1 MHNNKGQSLVMFVL
15 ILPIILM
22 ILVIVVDIGK
32 MILLR
37 SSLNNINYI
46 AMDYGL
52 DNLDREN
59 IVDDIE
65 EVIYK
70 NKSDIDSV
78 SVLIDDGKIQI
89 ALKDNVDLLI
99 LKDRQLFYV
108 KSTYVGYIS
117 NNKKIIERVK

>member
-22 ILVIVVDIGK
+22 ILVMVVDIGK

-52 DNLDREN
+52 DNIDREN
-59 IVDDIE
+59 IVDDIK

-89 ALKDNVDLLI
+89 TLKDNVDLLI

-108 KSTYVGYIS
+108 KSTYIGDIS
-117 NNKKIIERVK
+117 DDKKVVERVK

>member
-22 ILVIVVDIGK
+22 ILVMVVDIGK
-32 MILLR
+32 MMLLR

-46 AMDYGL
+46 AIDYGL

-59 IVDDIE
+59 IVGDIE

-89 ALKDNVDLLI
+89 TLKDNVDLLI
-99 LKDRQLFYV
+99 LKNSQIFYV
-108 KSTYVGYIS
+108 KSSYVGYIS

>member
-22 ILVIVVDIGK
+22 ILVMVVYIGK
-32 MILLR
+32 MMLLR

-59 IVDDIE
+59 IVGDIE

-78 SVLIDDGKIQI
+78 SVLIDGGKIQI
-89 ALKDNVDLLI
+89 TLKDNVDLLI
-99 LKDRQLFYV
+99 LKNSQIFYV
-108 KSTYVGYIS
+108 KSSYVGYIS

>member
-52 DNLDREN
+52 DNIDREN
-59 IVDDIE
+59 IVDDIK

-89 ALKDNVDLLI
+89 TLKDNVDLLI

-108 KSTYVGYIS
+108 KSTYIGDIS
-117 NNKKIIERVK
+117 DDKKVVERVK

>member
-1 MHNNKGQSLVMFVL
+1 MYNNKGQSLVMFVL

-22 ILVIVVDIGK
+22 ILVMVVDIGK
-32 MILLR
+32 MMLLR

-59 IVDDIE
+59 IVGDIE

-89 ALKDNVDLLI
+89 TLKDNVDLLI
-99 LKDRQLFYV
+99 LKNSQIFYV
-108 KSTYVGYIS
+108 KSSYVGYIS
-117 NNKKIIERVK
+117 NNKKVIERVK

>member
-59 IVDDIE
+59 IVGDIE

-89 ALKDNVDLLI
+89 TLKDNVDLLI

-108 KSTYVGYIS
+108 KSTYIGDIS
-117 NNKKIIERVK
+117 DDKKVVERVK

>member
-22 ILVIVVDIGK
+22 ILVMVVDIGK
-32 MILLR
+32 MMLLR

-59 IVDDIE
+59 IVGDIE

-78 SVLIDDGKIQI
+78 SVLIDGGKIQI
-89 ALKDNVDLLI
+89 TLKDNVDLLI
-99 LKDRQLFYV
+99 LKNSQIFYV
-108 KSTYVGYIS
+108 KSSYVGYIS

>member
-22 ILVIVVDIGK
+22 ILVMVVDIGK
-32 MILLR
+32 MMLLR

-46 AMDYGL
+46 AIDYGL

-59 IVDDIE
+59 IVGDIE

-78 SVLIDDGKIQI
+78 SVLIDGGKIQI
-89 ALKDNVDLLI
+89 TLKDNVDLLI
-99 LKDRQLFYV
+99 LKDRQLF
-108 KSTYVGYIS
+108 
-117 NNKKIIERVK
+117 